1 MLTGLPALAPADLLS
16 SIGICVAAAA
26 LVALLG
32 QRLKQPLILAYL
44 LTGVLIG
51 PLGLNLVRDR
61 NSIQTVAE
69 IGLILLLF
77 MIGLEIDLKKLAA
90 AGLPVILTGGLQVPL
105 CIALGLGFFY
115 VLGFRN
121 THGNYALLYLAA
133 CASMSSTLIVVK
145 LLYDKLELDTLPGR
159 ITLGVLVV
167 QDLFAV
173 VMLAV
178 QPNLVNPDLRPLLVS
193 LLLGA
198 LLVIWSLAVSRYL
211 LPRLF
216 RSVAKVPELV
226 VVTALAWCF
235 ALAAAANLVG
245 LSREMGALIAGIS
258 LSTFPYNVD
267 VIAKVTNIRDF
278 FVTLFF
284 VALGMEIPLPSQYLV
299 LVAVAASA
307 FLIVSRIT
315 IFPIL
320 YSLRLG
326 HRVSLLPAINLA
338 QISEFSIVI
347 ASLGLARGQ
356 VDSSVL
362 TIVVLTF
369 AITSVTSTY
378 MIANNHA
385 LYDWISAFLKLV
397 RLRDL
402 DVIRAAAQ
410 AEKAVH
416 DRRQSIVFLGFFR
429 DASSILHEFEH
440 REGGPHPLLREI
452 LVIDFNP
459 QVIAELRKR
468 GIACIYG
475 DVAHVDTLQHAHIQH
490 AHLIVSTI
498 TDEVLRGTSNQRILG
513 NARRISPD
521 ARVILTS
528 EHIPAALELYD
539 AGADFVYVPR
549 LHSAADLAR
558 VIVAGADD
566 GLAELREGA
575 IAELKDRREVL
586 A

>member
-1 MLTGLPALAPADLLS
+1 MLTGFPALAPADLLS

-44 LTGVLIG
+44 LTGVVIG

-115 VLGFRN
+115 LLGFRN
-121 THGNYALLYLAA
+121 TQGNYALLYLAA

-198 LLVIWSLAVSRYL
+198 LLVIWSLAVSRYV

-284 VALGMEIPLPSQYLV
+284 VALGMEIPLPSQHLV
-299 LVAVAASA
+299 LVAMAASA
-307 FLIVSRIT
+307 FLIASRIT

-356 VDSSVL
+356 IDSSVL

-397 RLRDL
+397 RVRDL

-490 AHLIVSTI
+490 ARLIVSTI